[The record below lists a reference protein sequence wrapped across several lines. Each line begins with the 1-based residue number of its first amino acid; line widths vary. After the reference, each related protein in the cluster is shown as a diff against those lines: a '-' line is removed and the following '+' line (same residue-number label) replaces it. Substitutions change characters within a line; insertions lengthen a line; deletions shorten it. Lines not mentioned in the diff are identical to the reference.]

1 MILKWTFYLKNKS
14 ETWKKYREF
23 IINIKKYY
31 NEEIYNVHSDNGT
44 EFTNK
49 NIEIINKIEGINHFY
64 SIPYTPQMNGRVERV
79 NRWLMQ
85 ITRCLLF
92 SSKLNLHFWE
102 DAIIY
107 ATLLSNIQVHTTT
120 KEIPY
125 NLINN
130 KEYDINK
137 IRIWGCKTKLLKLN
151 DTILNKLDSRTT
163 KGYFI
168 GMDKNNFGYKI
179 ITKDGYVTV
188 WKDVYFQVEDIIN
201 NNNESLDNIPFW
213 DDNEIENNN
222 KEKNYDINEDSNRN
236 NLKIIDENINDVN
249 DMEEF
254 NNDTNSTEY
263 DKKEINNYNLD
274 NDLSNELDINLF
286 KIENLYNI
294 DIQNFNEH
302 KIPKTLKEALRSNE
316 SKKLG

>member
-1 MILKWTFYLKNKS
+1 
-14 ETWKKYREF
+14 
-23 IINIKKYY
+23 
-31 NEEIYNVHSDNGT
+31 
-44 EFTNK
+44 
-49 NIEIINKIEGINHFY
+49 
-64 SIPYTPQMNGRVERV
+64 MNGRVERV

-102 DAIIY
+102 DAMVY

-137 IRIWGCKTKLLKLN
+137 IKIWGCKTKFLKLN
-151 DTILNKLDSRTT
+151 DTLLNKLDSRTT
-163 KGYFI
+163 EGYFI

-188 WKDVYFQVEDIIN
+188 RKDAYFQEEDIIN
-201 NNNESLDNIPFW
+201 NNNEFEDNIPFW

-222 KEKNYDINEDSNRN
+222 KEQNYDNDEDSNRN

-249 DMEEF
+249 NMEEF
-254 NNDTNSTEY
+254 NNDTNSKEY
-263 DKKEINNYNLD
+263 DFSGKKPIFNYKKHKLNTLDIQKELNDYNLD

-302 KIPKTLKEALRSNE
+302 KIPKTLKEALQSNE
-316 SKKLG
+316 SKKWVNAIMEELSSFKEKEVYEVVDKPLNKNLVEFR